1 MEFLLVNY
9 NSFKIILVV
18 IFLISN
24 YLLFSIDVDSLK
36 NELESADNVKKIEL
50 LNRLAEYYRN
60 KDSKLSVD
68 YAQNA
73 LNMAKQLNIVN
84 GQLEANLT
92 LADNYFKNGNLD
104 ESIKIA
110 NRSIELA
117 NEIESENLIA
127 KFSNILGSVYRYRG
141 EYKVA
146 LKYYFNTLRIWERVG
161 NDKGKVKQLRNIGDV
176 YKYMGDFD
184 KSISFLFDALK
195 LSENIG
201 KRQEISDINGVI
213 GQVYYFLKNY
223 DEALKY
229 HNKALAIAIELN
241 ERQSIAISYS
251 NIGMVYLAEN
261 KLNEATVNYKK
272 ALKIDIEIGDKIGE
286 NIEYSNLAIIY
297 SKLRDFKNSL
307 KYNKLSLALE
317 RQAGNKIGIA
327 QSLNNIGKDYLITG
341 RLDKSLKVTLE
352 AYDLVK
358 NENAPVVLY
367 NVCSEL
373 AQIYFMKQNYER
385 GNHFIARFVAVKD
398 SLFNNRM
405 SKQVGEIRTKYEL
418 EKKEK
423 QIFSLIRDTEIKK
436 LEIDKQKLIKNIFI
450 WAFVLVTILLITI
463 YNFYNL
469 KVKSNK
475 KINAEKMKALL
486 EIEKRVTIEK
496 ALRQSQIEIKGLN
509 ENLKNEISIKEN
521 ELDDTTDKLKESEKI
536 LIRQEKLVSL
546 GTMLAG
552 IAHEIKNPAQAIS
565 FSLDGLSLNIND
577 IKSFIEETLKLSK
590 NDSFSGEDKL
600 RVILGL
606 IKQYE
611 LPDIFNEVDSFVAE
625 NKKTVAMIE
634 NIVNSTKKLSYSNL
648 SFSTFSINDIVMDSL
663 NLVNNQIKYTAM
675 IDLKLG
681 ENLPKVTGLYQE
693 LGQVF
698 INLLVNAKDAIVDKK
713 IDSKDAVIKIETS
726 FVEQVSKV
734 LVKITDNGIGI
745 ESENLAKVYE
755 PFFTTKKLSSGTG
768 LGLNIVKRIIDSHHG
783 QIEFKSKINEGTV
796 FYIYLPV

>member
-1 MEFLLVNY
+1 MEFLLLNY

-18 IFLISN
+18 VFLISN
-24 YLLFSIDVDSLK
+24 FLLFSIDIDSLK
-36 NELESADNVKKIEL
+36 KELESADNVKKIEL
-50 LNRLAEYYRN
+50 LNQLARHYSN
-60 KDSKLSVD
+60 KDSKRSVG

-73 LNMAKQLNIVN
+73 LELAKQLGIIK
-84 GQLEANLT
+84 GQLDANFV
-92 LADNYFKNGNLD
+92 LADNYFKNGNID
-104 ESIKIA
+104 ESINISI
-110 NRSIELA
+110 RSIQLA
-117 NEIESENLIA
+117 TDIESEYHIA
-127 KFSNILGSVYRYRG
+127 KFSNSLGSVNRYRG
-141 EYKVA
+141 EYDKA
-146 LKYYFNTLRIWERVG
+146 LKYYFNSLRIWESIG
-161 NDKGKVKQLRNIGDV
+161 NEKGKIKQLRNIGDV
-176 YKYMGDFD
+176 YKYKGEYD
-184 KSISFLFDALK
+184 KSITFLFDALK
-195 LSENIG
+195 LSESNG
-201 KRQEISDINGVI
+201 TKLETSDINSVI
-213 GQVYYFLKNY
+213 GQVFYYLKNY
-223 DEALKY
+223 EDALKFHKEALTV
-229 HNKALAIAIELN
+229 AIKLN
-241 ERQSIAISYS
+241 ERQSIAICYS

-261 KLNEATVNYKK
+261 MLKEATESYKK
-272 ALKIDIEIGDKIGE
+272 ALIIDIEIGDKIGE

-297 SKLRDFKNSL
+297 SKQKDFKNSL

-317 RQAGNKIGIA
+317 RQSKNNIGIA
-327 QSLNNIGKDYLITG
+327 QSLNNIGKDYLIIG

-352 AYDLVK
+352 AYNLVK
-358 NENAPVVLY
+358 NENSPEVLY
-367 NVCSEL
+367 NICSEL
-373 AQIYFMKQNYER
+373 AQIYFMKQNYEK
-385 GNHFIARFVAVKD
+385 GNHFISRFVTIKD
-398 SLFNNRM
+398 SLFNNKM
-405 SKQVGEIRTKYEL
+405 SKQVSEIRTKYEL

-423 QIFSLIRDTEIKK
+423 QIFSLIRDTEINK

-450 WAFVLVTILLITI
+450 WAFISVTILLVTI
-463 YNFYNL
+463 YCFYSF

-634 NIVNSTKKLSYSNL
+634 NIVNSAKKLSYSNL
-648 SFSTFSINDIVMDSL
+648 SFSTFSINDIIIDSL

-675 IDLKLG
+675 IDLRLG
-681 ENLPKVTGLYQE
+681 ENLPKVTGSYQE

-698 INLLVNAKDAIVDKK
+698 INLLINAKDAIVDKK
-713 IDSKDAVIKIETS
+713 IESKDAEIKIETS

-755 PFFTTKKLSSGTG
+755 PFFTTKKISSGTG
-768 LGLNIVKRIIDSHHG
+768 LGLNIVKRIIESHHG
-783 QIEFKSKINEGTV
+783 QIEFKSTINEGTV